1 MTSSGTV
8 SGITWLTTS
17 TAANSSNPAIALDSS
32 NTAHIVFQSLIYNAT
47 YTNIAYLTVTSSGT
61 VSAITWLTTS
71 TTANSQ
77 AVAIALDSSNTAHVV
92 FESLIYNAS
101 YWNIAYL
108 TVTSSGT
115 VSAITWLTTSTAASS
130 FNPTIAMDSNGI
142 VHVLCQSYIYNS
154 AYYNIIYVT
163 VDASGQISPLREVT
177 ASSSISYQVPAITTY
192 NNMPYAA
199 WTGSDGSIQ
208 TAQIPVG
215 EFVYDAGTLVTG
227 NSLVLD
233 SNGQN
238 QQFFGSAVVDSTGTA
253 HVVFVSDS
261 YSAGINNILYATI
274 TPQGAT
280 AITWLTTSTAANSSN
295 PAIALDSSNTA
306 HIVFQSLIYNATYTN
321 IAYLT
326 VTSSGTVSAI
336 TWLTTSTT
344 ANSYNPAI
352 ALDSSNTAHIVFQSL
367 IYNAT
372 YYNIAYLTVT
382 SSGTVSG
389 ITWLTT
395 STAAN
400 SSNPTIALDSS
411 DTAHVVF
418 QSYIYNAITT
428 GNNCSNVA
436 YITIASGGTVSPLQW
451 LTNIGAHPQ
460 YALGITSF
468 ALGFNAT
475 IGGMQVVWFDQTLAY
490 NVAFSTIIGNSLQ
503 SYAATTTPNT
513 SSLFVSTDTIL
524 TSAISAA
531 TLWLNRT
538 PVTTTTLSAAT
549 PSGTTDL
556 PLTNSTGFGAGDTLE
571 VIAGTTY
578 DRGIV
583 SIVSGSTV
591 TLTNGLIN
599 AFPSGG
605 TVNRVDFLPDIS
617 IVSAGTSDVFNAL
630 AWQQTSI
637 LSGTV
642 LEDTYTYTT
651 NTPGEQVALEI
662 QCSRVNTATH
672 PLCNGY
678 GLGLGIG

>member
-1 MTSSGTV
+1 MANAQVNAPFQLANWASVNEALQQTQYNVYNLTLQNLFAGKVPAQTGVTYDAFTDTSKTNTQLTTAQVDAINKVLKVGETTTTTTHLGPTVADWKGNTTGMINSQAIAVDSQGTVHLVFGSETYNSSQWNIGYVTITADGTV
-8 SGITWLTTS
+8 SS
-17 TAANSSNPAIALDSS
+17 T
-32 NTAHIVFQSLIYNAT
+32 
-47 YTNIAYLTVTSSGT
+47 
-61 VSAITWLTTS
+61 TWLTTS

-77 AVAIALDSSNTAHVV
+77 AVAIALDSSNTAHIV
-92 FESLIYNAS
+92 FQSEIYNAS
-101 YWNIAYL
+101 
-108 TVTSSGT
+108 
-115 VSAITWLTTSTAASS
+115 
-130 FNPTIAMDSNGI
+130 
-142 VHVLCQSYIYNS
+142 
-154 AYYNIIYVT
+154 
-163 VDASGQISPLREVT
+163 
-177 ASSSISYQVPAITTY
+177 
-192 NNMPYAA
+192 
-199 WTGSDGSIQ
+199 
-208 TAQIPVG
+208 
-215 EFVYDAGTLVTG
+215 
-227 NSLVLD
+227 
-233 SNGQN
+233 
-238 QQFFGSAVVDSTGTA
+238 
-253 HVVFVSDS
+253 
-261 YSAGINNILYATI
+261 
-274 TPQGAT
+274 
-280 AITWLTTSTAANSSN
+280 
-295 PAIALDSSNTA
+295 
-306 HIVFQSLIYNATYTN
+306 
-321 IAYLT
+321 
-326 VTSSGTVSAI
+326 
-336 TWLTTSTT
+336 
-344 ANSYNPAI
+344 
-352 ALDSSNTAHIVFQSL
+352 
-367 IYNAT
+367 

-382 SSGTVSG
+382 SSGTASST
-389 ITWLTT
+389 TWLTT
-395 STAAN
+395 STAA
-400 SSNPTIALDSS
+400 SSQVPVIALDSS
-411 DTAHVVF
+411 DTAHIVF
-418 QSYIYNAITT
+418 QSEIYNAITT

>member
-1 MTSSGTV
+1 M
-8 SGITWLTTS
+8 
-17 TAANSSNPAIALDSS
+17 
-32 NTAHIVFQSLIYNAT
+32 
-47 YTNIAYLTVTSSGT
+47 
-61 VSAITWLTTS
+61 
-71 TTANSQ
+71 
-77 AVAIALDSSNTAHVV
+77 
-92 FESLIYNAS
+92 
-101 YWNIAYL
+101 
-108 TVTSSGT
+108 
-115 VSAITWLTTSTAASS
+115 
-130 FNPTIAMDSNGI
+130 
-142 VHVLCQSYIYNS
+142 
-154 AYYNIIYVT
+154 
-163 VDASGQISPLREVT
+163 
-177 ASSSISYQVPAITTY
+177 
-192 NNMPYAA
+192 
-199 WTGSDGSIQ
+199 
-208 TAQIPVG
+208 
-215 EFVYDAGTLVTG
+215 
-227 NSLVLD
+227 
-233 SNGQN
+233 
-238 QQFFGSAVVDSTGTA
+238 
-253 HVVFVSDS
+253 
-261 YSAGINNILYATI
+261 
-274 TPQGAT
+274 
-280 AITWLTTSTAANSSN
+280 
-295 PAIALDSSNTA
+295 
-306 HIVFQSLIYNATYTN
+306 
-321 IAYLT
+321 
-326 VTSSGTVSAI
+326 
-336 TWLTTSTT
+336 
-344 ANSYNPAI
+344 
-352 ALDSSNTAHIVFQSL
+352 
-367 IYNAT
+367 
-372 YYNIAYLTVT
+372 
-382 SSGTVSG
+382 
-389 ITWLTT
+389 
-395 STAAN
+395 
-400 SSNPTIALDSS
+400 IALDSS
-411 DTAHVVF
+411 DTAHIVF
-418 QSYIYNAITT
+418 QSEIYNAITT